1 MRPAI
6 FLDRDGT
13 LVEARHYPSTPE
25 DLILYDGVADE
36 LARLQR
42 GDGDAL
48 CLRPGQRHARRW
60 PPTFKVI
67 CPTDSVPLLTAWS
80 NDTDY
85 AGALAAFIEP
95 LIGRGDVL
103 IGISTSGRSENV
115 NRAAACAAQAGAT
128 VIALTGSSGNRL
140 ERLAHLALCVPCGS
154 IEQIED
160 VHSIVSHSL
169 CVALRDRIREFSDP
183 VPIAATMPHT
193 NGHQPGASGVPN
205 GWRD

>member
-1 MRPAI
+1 MDALDATRVHAAAAI
-6 FLDRDGT
+6 
-13 LVEARHYPSTPE
+13 
-25 DLILYDGVADE
+25 ADE
-36 LARLQR
+36 LFACYRRGGTVFIVGNGGSAATATHFACDLAKGTR
-42 GDGDAL
+42 GDG
-48 CLRPGQRHARRW
+48 